1 MTTFALVHGA
11 FHDARCWERLTPLL
25 EEAGHGVVAM
35 DLPNEDNSAT
45 FDTYADVVCAA
56 LDGCSDDLI
65 IVGHSYAGSVIPLVA
80 ARRPVRHLVY
90 VCAYVPDLGR
100 SLADQLGDEPE
111 LLNPA
116 CYQALQADAES
127 RMEWCDLGLAQS
139 LMYADCDEPTVQ
151 TAIARLRPQSVSA
164 YGLPTSLAEFP
175 AVSCTFITCSED
187 QILGA
192 ECAGRIARER
202 LGAGVIELPGS
213 HSPFLSRP
221 SALADVLR
229 HTADGV

>member
-1 MTTFALVHGA
+1 
-11 FHDARCWERLTPLL
+11 
-25 EEAGHGVVAM
+25 M
-35 DLPNEDNSAT
+35 DLPIEDNSAT

-56 LDGCSDDLI
+56 LDGCTDDLI
-65 IVGHSYAGSVIPLVA
+65 LVGHSYAGSAIPLVA

-90 VCAYVPDLGR
+90 ACAYVPDLGR

-116 CYQALQADAES
+116 CYQGLKADAES
-127 RMEWCDLGLAQS
+127 RMEWCDLGLAQA

-187 QILGA
+187 QIVGA
-192 ECAGRIARER
+192 ECAGRIARDR
-202 LGAGVIELPGS
+202 LGADVIEFPGS
-213 HSPFLSRP
+213 HSPFLSRL
-221 SALADVLR
+221 SALADVLLR
-229 HTADGV
+229 IADGI